1 MKASNKLILFLLSVL
16 TLACEDVL
24 EEDITSDI
32 VLIIYPQNN
41 TVIESNVVT
50 FQWNDLNG
58 ADEYRV
64 QVFAENQSLVVDS
77 LVPTKQFTYPLNAG
91 NYQWRVRGENF
102 AYVSTYSYA
111 SNFSVVETS
120 DLENQQVI
128 LLNPANNLMTNNPA
142 ITFNWQALS
151 AADAYAFELINVT
164 TGSTIVHQL
173 QGLTNESL
181 TLNNS
186 IISTDSEYIWKVK
199 GVNSTSETVYA
210 SRNFK
215 LDKVNPNQPVN
226 NLPAN
231 NSTQNDA
238 EDITFNWT
246 IPSDVGTIQSN
257 ITFTIEFSNTLSF
270 STILQTSNVNET
282 TFTESFTVVGDYYWR
297 ITAKD
302 AAGNIGLSST
312 PFKFTI
318 N

>member
-50 FQWNDLNG
+50 FQWNNLEG

-64 QVFAENQSLVVDS
+64 QVFAENQSLVLDS
-77 LVPTKQFTYPLNAG
+77 LVPTKQFTYPLNPG

-102 AYVSTYSYA
+102 AYLSTYSYA
-111 SNFSVVETS
+111 SNFSVIETS
-120 DLENQQVI
+120 DLENQQMI
-128 LLNPANNLMTNNPA
+128 LLNPANNLITNNST

-151 AADAYAFELINVT
+151 AADTYAFELINVT
-164 TGSTIVHQL
+164 AGSTIVHQL
-173 QGLTNESL
+173 EGITNESL
-181 TLNNS
+181 TLNNT
-186 IISTDSEYIWKVK
+186 IISSDSEYTWKVK
-199 GVNSTSETVYA
+199 GVNATSETVYA

-231 NSTQNDA
+231 DAVHNDD

-246 IPSDVGTIQSN
+246 MPADVGTIQSD

-270 STILQTSNVNET
+270 STILQTSNVTET
-282 TFTESFTVVGDYYWR
+282 TFIESFTVVGDYYWR